1 MRDHLLRMRTTWADG
16 LAARVC
22 HKLRPET
29 ARSGMFP
36 SWVAD
41 DQLAL
46 AAVLTRIAADDIGCR
61 SPQTIGDRLRSAGL
75 VLPEVPGSVVACD
88 LVMPV
93 LHTVRSDGVPWERWW
108 DVGGLHAVLI
118 ELWAGRQLSTHSPEK
133 VRDALTAVWCLED
146 DRLVD
151 TLLDNA
157 EDPFAFLPPDP
168 LHESATGMAK
178 ACAQSLVTRGLMKIT
193 LPDGFLSTRPG
204 LADRPD
210 LTEVLKRWHHRVD
223 LEDTLHRVRD
233 LSPELLTGLRK
244 DLDAWDAQ
252 MGQLLSLLTAH
263 ELKLIVPTT
272 EDERYGEECL
282 RAGRGMHR
290 AELSPDDALLWQPD
304 AVARNSSV
312 PDWISEEIIT
322 CGTRFLHRQAG
333 PHPVWLATLETDTH
347 MAAVRELM
355 EPPTRYG
362 IGVEDYGDGLRL
374 WFEFPTLPADPDPPF
389 RAPYTYSLSWVEHA
403 WELLH
408 LATVGYA
415 RLSIVRLVGDGEL
428 RAVGSIRL
436 GLPEEVRARAKEA
449 AIAALRRLVGDETQ
463 TIRQRIALEGHDQ
476 AAEVAFQTCETA
488 KGEDIHDELAL
499 ESDGAEYESFM
510 TAARHL
516 AWVRA
521 RHAADLLDGESSLEV
536 GAELKAAVEGRQ
548 RTLELL
554 RAATGRGNGKAR
566 SSGRSGKPLMDEQ
579 TAFVHL
585 INRYGTLQLAVCRSR
600 AGHSHFDLVTCE
612 EFPFGPLA
620 GAVDEW
626 TRQAPDHPR
635 RAWHDY
641 LEQLVAECGGLAQ
654 AVVETVSPHEVRRL
668 VLSPTAP
675 LELLPLHAAP
685 LDSARTS
692 SLTDAFEQV
701 VYAPTAR
708 LVSAIE
714 SSQRHGAVIEV
725 LVVAHGG
732 GHLPGIELISG
743 PLCEADVIAGLHDSV
758 EVLMQ
763 EEATPDRALYMM
775 PMARIVHVAAHG
787 LTHPNRWAAG
797 LALHGGSLGTA
808 MLTSSGV
815 LADGAFSSVDLVI
828 LNACRTGT
836 HEGTGRT
843 VQTLRSIESA
853 FLARGARAVISTLW
867 DITDLQGVVFSAV
880 LHAHLGVG
888 ADSHTAYGDTIRYL
902 REHRWRVS
910 SEAGPVCAAESAI
923 DAMLPDWRSHLDQQV
938 AENPLFWAA
947 FKITGVV

>member
-1 MRDHLLRMRTTWADG
+1 MRDHLLRMRITWADG
-16 LAARVC
+16 LAARIC

-29 ARSGMFP
+29 CRSEMFP

-41 DQLAL
+41 DQLTL
-46 AAVLTRIAADDIGCR
+46 ATLLTRIAADDIGCS
-61 SPQTIGDRLRSAGL
+61 SPQTIGDRLRSTGL
-75 VLPEVPGSVVACD
+75 VLPGLPGSVVTHD

-93 LHTVRSDGVPWERWW
+93 LRTVRSGGVPWERWW
-108 DVGGLHAVLI
+108 DVGGLHALLI
-118 ELWAGRQLSTHSPEK
+118 ELWAGRRLSTHSLEE
-133 VRDALTAVWCLED
+133 VRYELTAVWCLED

-151 TLLDNA
+151 TVLDNA
-157 EDPFAFLPPDP
+157 EDPFAFLPSDL
-168 LHESATGMAK
+168 LHESATGTAK
-178 ACAQSLVTRGLMKIT
+178 ACAQFLVTRGLMKIT
-193 LPDGFLSTRPG
+193 LPDAFLSTRPG

-210 LTEVLKRWHHRVD
+210 LTEVVKRWHHRVD
-223 LEDTLHRVRD
+223 LEETVHRVRD
-233 LSPELLTGLRK
+233 LSPELLRGLRR
-244 DLDAWDAQ
+244 DLDAWDVQ
-252 MGQLLSLLTAH
+252 MGQLTSHLTAH
-263 ELKLIVPTT
+263 ELKLILPMT

-282 RAGRGMHR
+282 RAGWGRHR
-290 AELSPDDALLWQPD
+290 AELVPDEALLWRPD
-304 AVARNSSV
+304 SDALNSSM
-312 PDWISEEIIT
+312 PDWMAEEVIT
-322 CGTRFLHRQAG
+322 CGTRFFHSQAG
-333 PHPVWLATLETDTH
+333 PHPVWLATVEAETH
-347 MAAVRELM
+347 MAAVRRLM

-362 IGVEDYGDGLRL
+362 FEVEDYGDGLRL
-374 WFEFPTLPADPDPPF
+374 WFQFPTLPADPDPPF
-389 RAPYTYSLSWVEHA
+389 RAPYTYSLSWAEHA

-428 RAVGSIRL
+428 SAVGSVWL
-436 GLPEEVRARAKEA
+436 GLPEEVCALAKEA

-463 TIRQRIALEGHDQ
+463 TINQRIALEGHDQ
-476 AAEVAFQTCETA
+476 AAEVAFRTSETA
-488 KGEDIHDELAL
+488 KGEDIHDELSL
-499 ESDGAEYESFM
+499 ESDAAEYESFI

-521 RHAADLLDGESSLEV
+521 RHAAGLLDEKSPSV
-536 GAELKAAVEGRQ
+536 GDTELKAAAEGRQ
-548 RTLELL
+548 RTLEIL

-566 SSGRSGKPLMDEQ
+566 WSDHSDKPSVGEQ

-600 AGHSHFDLVTCE
+600 AGQSHFDLVTCE
-612 EFPFGPLA
+612 EFPLRSLA

-626 TRQAPDHPR
+626 ARQAPDHPR
-635 RAWHDY
+635 RVWHDY
-641 LEQLVAECGGLAQ
+641 LEQLVAECVGPAQ
-654 AVVETVSPHEVRRL
+654 AIIEAAAPHEVRRL

-692 SLTDAFEQV
+692 TLIDAFDQV

-714 SSQRHGAVIEV
+714 RSQRQAAVVEV

-732 GHLPGIELISG
+732 GHLPGLEPIGG
-743 PLCEADVIAGLHDSV
+743 PLCEAHVIAGLHHNV
-758 EVLMQ
+758 KVVTQ
-763 EEATPDRALYMM
+763 EEATPARALFMM

-797 LALHGGSLGTA
+797 LALHGGSLGEA
-808 MLTSSGV
+808 VLTSSGI
-815 LADGAFSSVDLVI
+815 LADGVFSSVDLVI
-828 LNACRTGT
+828 LNACRTGK

-853 FLARGARAVISTLW
+853 FLARGAKAVISTLW

-888 ADSHTAYGDTIRYL
+888 ADSRSAYANTIRYL
-902 REHRWRVS
+902 REHRWRVPF
-910 SEAGPVCAAESAI
+910 EAGPVCAAESAI
-923 DAMLPDWRSHLDQQV
+923 DAMLPDWRHHLDQQ
-938 AENPLFWAA
+938 AQENRLFWAA

>member
-1 MRDHLLRMRTTWADG
+1 M
-16 LAARVC
+16 
-22 HKLRPET
+22 
-29 ARSGMFP
+29 
-36 SWVAD
+36 
-41 DQLAL
+41 
-46 AAVLTRIAADDIGCR
+46 LTRIATEDIGCS
-61 SPQTIGDRLRSAGL
+61 SPRIIGDRLRSTGL
-75 VLPEVPGSVVACD
+75 VAPGAPESVVTYD

-93 LHTVRSDGVPWERWW
+93 LRTVRRGGAPWERWW
-108 DVGGLHAVLI
+108 DVGRLHALLI
-118 ELWAGRQLSTHSPEK
+118 ELWAGRRLSTHSREK
-133 VRDALTAVWCLED
+133 VRDELTAIWCLED
-146 DRLVD
+146 DLLVD
-151 TLLDNA
+151 VALNNA
-157 EDPFAFLPPDP
+157 VDPFAYLPPDL
-168 LHESATGMAK
+168 LHESATGTAK
-178 ACAQSLVTRGLMKIT
+178 ACAEFLVTRGLMKIT
-193 LPDGFLSTRPG
+193 LPDAFLGTRPG
-204 LADRPD
+204 LDDRPD
-210 LTEVLKRWHHRVD
+210 LTEVAKRWHHRVD
-223 LEDTLHRVRD
+223 LEETVQRVRD
-233 LSPELLTGLRK
+233 LSPELLTGLRT

-252 MGQLLSLLTAH
+252 MGQLTSHLTAH
-263 ELKLIVPTT
+263 ELKLIVPMTD
-272 EDERYGEECL
+272 DERYVEECL
-282 RAGRGMHR
+282 RAGWGMHR
-290 AELSPDDALLWQPD
+290 AELESDDSLLWQPD
-304 AVARNSSV
+304 SVAQNDSV
-312 PDWISEEIIT
+312 PDWMAEEIIT
-322 CGTRFLHRQAG
+322 CGTRFFHKQAG
-333 PHPVWLATLETDTH
+333 PHPVWLATVETDTH
-347 MAAVRELM
+347 MAAVRMLM

-362 IGVEDYGDGLRL
+362 IGLEDYGDGLRL

-408 LATVGYA
+408 LAIVGYA
-415 RLSIVRLVGDGEL
+415 RLSVVRLVGDGEL
-428 RAVGSIRL
+428 RAVGSIRI

-463 TIRQRIALEGHDQ
+463 TIRQRSALEGHDQ
-476 AAEVAFQTCETA
+476 AAEVAFQICEIA

-499 ESDGAEYESFM
+499 ESDVAEYQSFM

-521 RHAADLLDGESSLEV
+521 RLAADLLDGKSPLEG

-566 SSGRSGKPLMDEQ
+566 WSDRSDKPSVDEQ

-585 INRYGTLQLAVCRSR
+585 INRYGTLQLAVCRTR
-600 AGHSHFDLVTCE
+600 AGHSYFDLVTCE
-612 EFPFGPLA
+612 EFPLGPLA

-635 RAWHDY
+635 RVWHDY
-641 LEQLVAECGGLAQ
+641 LEQLVAECGGPAQ
-654 AVVETVSPHEVRRL
+654 AIIETAAPHESRRL

-692 SLTDAFEQV
+692 TLIDAFDQV

-714 SSQRHGAVIEV
+714 RSQRQTAVVEV

-732 GHLPGIELISG
+732 GHLPGLELIGG
-743 PLCEADVIAGLHDSV
+743 PLCEAHVIAGLHNSV
-758 EVLMQ
+758 EVVTQ
-763 EEATPDRALYMM
+763 EEATPARALFMM

-797 LALHGGSLGTA
+797 LALHGGSLGEA
-808 MLTSSGV
+808 MLTSSEI
-815 LADGAFSSVDLVI
+815 LADGVFSSVDLVV

-853 FLARGARAVISTLW
+853 FLARGAKAVISTLW

-888 ADSHTAYGDTIRYL
+888 ADSHTAYADTIRYL
-902 REHRWRVS
+902 RGHRWRVS
-910 SEAGPVCAAESAI
+910 SEAVPVFAAESAI
-923 DAMLPDWRSHLDQQV
+923 DAMLPNWRSHLDQQ
-938 AENPLFWAA
+938 AADNPLFWAA

>member
-1 MRDHLLRMRTTWADG
+1 MRTTWVDG

-29 ARSGMFP
+29 CRSDMFP

-41 DQLAL
+41 DQLTL
-46 AAVLTRIAADDIGCR
+46 ATVLTRIATEDIGCS
-61 SPQTIGDRLRSAGL
+61 SPQTIGDQLRSTGL
-75 VLPEVPGSVVACD
+75 VLPEVPGSMVACD

-93 LHTVRSDGVPWERWW
+93 LHTVRRDGVPWERWW
-108 DVGGLHAVLI
+108 DVGGLHALLI
-118 ELWAGRQLSTHSPEK
+118 ELWAGRRLSKYSPEK
-133 VRDALTAVWCLED
+133 VRDVLTAVWCHED

-151 TLLDNA
+151 TVLENA
-157 EDPFAFLPPDP
+157 EDPFAFLPPDL
-168 LHESATGMAK
+168 LHESATGTAK
-178 ACAQSLVTRGLMKIT
+178 VCAQFLVTRGLMKIT
-193 LPDGFLSTRPG
+193 LPDPFLSTRPG

-210 LTEVLKRWHHRVD
+210 LTEVVKRWHHRVD
-223 LEDTLHRVRD
+223 LEDTVHRVRD
-233 LSPELLTGLRK
+233 LSPELLTGLRR

-252 MGQLLSLLTAH
+252 MGQLFSLLTAH
-263 ELKLIVPTT
+263 ELKLIVPMT

-282 RAGRGMHR
+282 RAGWGMHR

-304 AVARNSSV
+304 SVARNSSV
-312 PDWISEEIIT
+312 PDWMSEEIIT

-333 PHPVWLATLETDTH
+333 PHPVWLATVETDTH
-347 MAAVRELM
+347 IAAVRELM

-415 RLSIVRLVGDGEL
+415 RLSIIRLVGDGEL

-436 GLPEEVRARAKEA
+436 GLPEEVCAQAKDA
-449 AIAALRRLVGDETQ
+449 AIAALRRLIGDEAQ
-463 TIRQRIALEGHDQ
+463 TIRQRIAFEGHDQ
-476 AAEVAFQTCETA
+476 AAEVAFRTCETA
-488 KGEDIHDELAL
+488 KGEDIHDELVL
-499 ESDGAEYESFM
+499 ESDAAEYESFM
-510 TAARHL
+510 ASARHL
-516 AWVRA
+516 AWVRS
-521 RHAADLLDGESSLEV
+521 RHAAGLLDGNSPPE
-536 GAELKAAVEGRQ
+536 GDAELQAAAEGRQ

-554 RAATGRGNGKAR
+554 RAATGRRVGKAR
-566 SSGRSGKPLMDEQ
+566 STGRADMPSVDEQ

-585 INRYGTLQLAVCRSR
+585 INRHGTLQLAVCRTR
-600 AGHSHFDLVTCE
+600 AGHPHFDLVSCE
-612 EFPFGPLA
+612 EFPLGPFA
-620 GAVDEW
+620 GAVDQW
-626 TRQAPDHPR
+626 ARQAPDHPR
-635 RAWHDY
+635 RVWHDY
-641 LEQLVAECGGLAQ
+641 LEQLVAECGGLAR
-654 AVVETVSPHEVRRL
+654 AIIETAAPREFRRL

-675 LELLPLHAAP
+675 MELLPLHAAP

-692 SLTDAFEQV
+692 TLVDAFEQV

-714 SSQRHGAVIEV
+714 RSQRQAAVIEV

-732 GHLPGIELISG
+732 GHLPGLELIGG
-743 PLCEADVIAGLHDSV
+743 PLCEAHVIAGLHDSV
-758 EVLMQ
+758 EVLTQ
-763 EEATPDRALYMM
+763 EDATPARALHMM

-797 LALHGGSLGTA
+797 LALHGGSLGMAT
-808 MLTSSGV
+808 LTSSGV
-815 LADGAFSSVDLVI
+815 LADGFFSSVDLVI

-836 HEGTGRT
+836 HESTGRT

-853 FLARGARAVISTLW
+853 FLARGAKAVISTLW

-888 ADSHTAYGDTIRYL
+888 ADSNTAYADTIRYL
-902 REHRWRVS
+902 RGHRWRAS
-910 SEAGPVCAAESAI
+910 SEAGAVCVAESAI